1 MTNQEAIETLKS
13 NYPSSNYSMLRDA
26 VDLAI
31 AALEKQVEYSSI
43 NEELSAKGDNAK
55 TNLEIA
61 KEIIEENITDADCG
75 LFNSR
80 NVVGDPM
87 STIYHKD
94 GLTIDICYHWAYFE
108 VFGLPEEE
116 FKELEVFYEELQN
129 KWRKIKWQNLS
140 M

>member
-31 AALEKQVEYSSI
+31 VALEKQIEYNSI

-61 KEIIEENITDADCG
+61 KEIIEENFTDADCG

-80 NVVGDPM
+80 NLVGDPM
-87 STIYHKD
+87 ITIYRKD
-94 GLTIDICYHWAYFE
+94 GLTIDICRRWAYFE
-108 VFGLPEEE
+108 VFGLSADE
-116 FKELEVFYEELQN
+116 FKELETLYENLQN
-129 KWRKIKWQNLS
+129 EWREKKWGSLS

>member
-1 MTNQEAIETLKS
+1 
-13 NYPSSNYSMLRDA
+13 MLREA

-31 AALEKQVEYSSI
+31 AALEKQIEYKK
-43 NEELSAKGDNAK
+43 LDNTK

-61 KEIIEENITDADCG
+61 KKIIEENIADADCG

-80 NVVGDPM
+80 NLVGDSM
-87 STIYHKD
+87 ITVYHKD

-108 VFGLPEEE
+108 VFGLSADE
-116 FKELEVFYEELQN
+116 FKELEAFYEGLQN
-129 KWRKIKWQNLS
+129 KWREKKWESLS